1 MSNTSSVVSGTAILD
16 FEVKPFDANVASAKL
31 VKCLDSMDTSTQFM
45 TIDSL
50 PQDIHIVGK
59 SELGRSRLNGT
70 VTAELM
76 PFDDAPDGVSWT
88 TLDPNEPNARRNLSA
103 KEKAKRKLKNKAV
116 KAARKKNRQ

>member
-1 MSNTSSVVSGTAILD
+1 MSNTSSVISGTAVLD
-16 FEVKPFDANVASAKL
+16 LEIKPYDANAAAAKL
-31 VKCLDSMDTSTQFM
+31 ITSLDSMDENTRFA

-50 PQDIHIVGK
+50 PKDIFIVGK

-88 TLDPNEPNARRNLSA
+88 TLDPNEPNARRNFSA
-103 KEKAKRKLKNKAV
+103 KEKTKRKLKNKAV
-116 KAARKKNRQ
+116 KAARKKNRR

>member
-16 FEVKPFDANVASAKL
+16 FEVKPFDANAAAVKL
-31 VKCLDSMDTSTQFM
+31 VKCLDRMDTSMQFM

-59 SELGRSRLNGT
+59 SDLGRSRLNGT
-70 VTAELM
+70 VGVELM

-88 TLDPNEPNARRNLSA
+88 TLDSNEPNVRRSLSA

-116 KAARKKNRQ
+116 KAARKKNRP